1 MPSLFDPLQLG
12 ELTLPNRIVMAPLT
26 RSRAGVSRIPNE
38 LMLEYYRQRASAGLI
53 ISEATVVTPDGVG
66 YAGTPGIWSSEQTA
80 GWRAITN
87 AVHEAGGRIL
97 LQLWHV
103 GRISHP
109 MFLNGKSP
117 VAPSAVAARGNVS
130 LVNPKEPYPVPRAL
144 EHAELAGLVQAYAQ
158 GAHNA
163 KVAGFDGVELHGA
176 NGYLLDQFLQD
187 SSNQRADEY
196 GGAIE
201 NRARLLLEV
210 TDEVVKVWG
219 RGRVGV
225 HLAPR
230 ADAHSMGDSNLAATF
245 GYVAQQLGARRI
257 AFLCAREHLG
267 ADRIGPRLKAAF
279 GGHFIANEGFT
290 LESAQQVLERG
301 EADAVAFGKLF
312 LANPDLPERFRR
324 RAGLNEW
331 QAATFYS
338 DGPLG
343 YTDYP
348 ALKKA

>member
-12 ELTLPNRIVMAPLT
+12 ELSLPNRILMAPLT
-26 RSRAGVSRIPNE
+26 RRRAGASRVPNA

-66 YAGTPGIWSSEQTA
+66 YANTPGIWSREQVE
-80 GWRAITN
+80 GWRAITC
-87 AVHEAGGRIL
+87 AVHEAGGRIF
-97 LQLWHV
+97 LQLWHT

-109 MFLNGKSP
+109 MFLGGKAP
-117 VAPSAVAARGNVS
+117 VAPSAVAAKGNVS
-130 LVNPKEPYPVPRAL
+130 QVNPKVPYPVPRPL
-144 EHAELAGLVQAYAQ
+144 EHAEIAGVIQAYAQ
-158 GAHNA
+158 GARLA
-163 KVAGFDGVELHGA
+163 QQAGFDGVELHGA

-187 SSNQRADEY
+187 STNQREDNY

-201 NRARLLLEV
+201 NRARLLLDV

-245 GYVAQQLGARRI
+245 GYVAAQLGRRGI
-257 AFLCAREHLG
+257 AFICAREHLG
-267 ADRIGPRLKAAF
+267 PDRIGPTLKSAF
-279 GGHFIANEGFT
+279 GGLFIANERFT
-290 LESAQQVLERG
+290 LESAQQVLDHG

-312 LANPDLPERFRR
+312 LANPDLPTRFRLK
-324 RAGLNEW
+324 AALNEP
-331 QAATFYS
+331 QPASFYS
-338 DGPLG
+338 DGPAG

-348 ALKKA
+348 ALKQA